1 MKIGFLKGVA
11 TGNDFVLIEDK
22 GFDTDWDRLAKTVLH
37 RKKGVGG
44 DGLLVLSRLPEG
56 YKMRIFNP
64 DGSEPEFCGNG
75 ARLVVLYLKDTG
87 MEEIVFYSKAGRHRG
102 RMRDTPEVEMPE
114 GRIER
119 KVDDGVIVRA
129 GVPHLVVEVEDVN
142 NIDVVS
148 EGRKL
153 SKKYG
158 VNVDF
163 FEGREKCRIRT
174 YERGVEDE
182 TESCGS
188 GVASVYLY
196 LHEKYGIKRME
207 AETKGGM
214 LTAWM
219 EEKVWIKGEARFV
232 FKGEMEVSL

>member
-1 MKIGFLKGVA
+1 MKIEFLKGVA
-11 TGNDFVLIEDK
+11 TGNDFILIDGKRFEA
-22 GFDTDWDRLAKTVLH
+22 DWSKLAGILLDRK
-37 RKKGVGG
+37 RGVGG
-44 DGLLVLSRLPEG
+44 DGLLVLSQLLEG
-56 YKMRIFNP
+56 YKMSIFNP

-102 RMRDTPEVEMPE
+102 RMKETPEVEMPE
-114 GRIER
+114 GEIER
-119 KVDDGVIVRA
+119 KVDEGVIVRV
-129 GVPHLVVEVEDVN
+129 GVPHLVVEVEDVDKVN
-142 NIDVVS
+142 VK
-148 EGRKL
+148 EKGELL